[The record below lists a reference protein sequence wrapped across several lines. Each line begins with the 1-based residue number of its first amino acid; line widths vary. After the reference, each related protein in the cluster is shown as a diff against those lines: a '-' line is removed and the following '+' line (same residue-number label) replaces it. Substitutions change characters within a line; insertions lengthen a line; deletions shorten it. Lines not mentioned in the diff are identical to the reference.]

1 MPKFLQSWADL
12 TIFVPY
18 KQFLS
23 MRVMDYILLA
33 YFIILTIVLIVRGKR
48 MYDNKLIVIRQA
60 VNNVHLLLISMLL
73 FLGLG
78 IVPLPMALLY
88 LLLPVTIYLTVAV
101 IPKKYR
107 FVYDFLIVALCVL
120 LWL

>member
-1 MPKFLQSWADL
+1 MQSWRDVNL
-12 TIFVPY
+12 YVPI
-18 KQFLS
+18 KQFTQMQVIEYVAAAAFLTVS
-23 MRVMDYILLA
+23 
-33 YFIILTIVLIVRGKR
+33 IILMIRDKR
-48 MYDNKLIVIRQA
+48 LMDNKLIVIRQA
-60 VNNVHLLLISMLL
+60 FNNVNLLMISMLL

-88 LLLPVTIYLTVAV
+88 LLLPVAIYLTVAV